1 MSKEKIKVENSTSKF
16 TPMRLQ
22 TVTLEQ
28 SASDSRVTVT
38 TTLKGSAAD
47 EFEILGKEFGLNRS
61 QLLTQMVYH
70 CLGKTNELRDFYR
83 RLVILGE

>member
-1 MSKEKIKVENSTSKF
+1 MSKGF

-22 TVTLEQ
+22 
-28 SASDSRVTVT
+28 SAPEKDNNPTKLTAT
-38 TTLKGSAAD
+38 TTLKGEAAE
-47 EFEILGKEFGLNRS
+47 EFEKLASEFGLNRS

-70 CLGKTNELRDFYR
+70 CLGKTEQLKDFYR